1 MSAELAY
8 VLDRINLQEYLPA
21 LVENGFDTWDVVC
34 DITEDDLA
42 HLGFKL
48 GHRRILQRE
57 IAASRGS
64 SHDHPLGS
72 RSTSQ
77 SPNTMA
83 APEKPT
89 GCPSSTPHTEE
100 RTKRRYRR
108 KPRPDINAPK
118 KPKTAYVNFADTL
131 RTDPQ
136 ISSLSFVEIAREVGR
151 RWQALPPD
159 QKHAW
164 ECQAARDMQ
173 EYEAQMDEYKTT
185 ENYRRYQH
193 YLKSF
198 RNDRPRGKKPRTGP
212 RPALD
217 QGRKSRSNSSETLSV
232 GSGEVIS
239 SRRFANFQI
248 EEQMLEDSES
258 ETLDSDDVK
267 RLVCT
272 LVFMECWLSTTLG
285 YKADVRTEDITRAC
299 SIHEISPNVTDAIY
313 YQACKIGLV
322 SREIANITLDGWYK
336 ELPANMH
343 LAALT
348 DEKQSAC
355 LTFYQRRA
363 ILMVHMFYLGAI
375 ISVYRQLLLQA
386 CQARIQSKWNL
397 DNAVLADSK
406 LPNALF
412 NSCAANGAHDAAH
425 KLHRCYDQALLG
437 DDLLGF
443 PFLHGNPLRHC
454 ATNVGQ
460 EANNN

>member
-1 MSAELAY
+1 M
-8 VLDRINLQEYLPA
+8 
-21 LVENGFDTWDVVC
+21 
-34 DITEDDLA
+34 
-42 HLGFKL
+42 
-48 GHRRILQRE
+48 QRE

-198 RNDRPRGKKPRTGP
+198 RNDQTQGKKPRTGP

-217 QGRKSRSNSSETLSV
+217 QERKSRSNSSETLSV

-239 SRRFANFQI
+239 RSNSCSLHSDDCQAAVDLAMQELSVRRDEVLALGAPIFDARHLPQKDMTQNAALSCRLGTGSLLFLVREELLERVLDDVYNRASADPLSLIVVFLIAAVGAHYDAECMSDTMRHGLFASATLIF
-248 EEQMLEDSES
+248 ES
-258 ETLDSDDVK
+258 EFSGILNERVMWIFTILSIHSLLEKHMVARHVVSK
-267 RLVCT
+267 CYPSRLK
-272 LVFMECWLSTTLG
+272 STVLPH
-285 YKADVRTEDITRAC
+285 TRARATRYPQTIDQNFV
-299 SIHEISPNVTDAIY
+299 SWSSSSQSHLIHN
-313 YQACKIGLV
+313 
-322 SREIANITLDGWYK
+322 R
-336 ELPANMH
+336 
-343 LAALT
+343 
-348 DEKQSAC
+348 
-355 LTFYQRRA
+355 
-363 ILMVHMFYLGAI
+363 
-375 ISVYRQLLLQA
+375 
-386 CQARIQSKWNL
+386 
-397 DNAVLADSK
+397 
-406 LPNALF
+406 
-412 NSCAANGAHDAAH
+412 
-425 KLHRCYDQALLG
+425 
-437 DDLLGF
+437 
-443 PFLHGNPLRHC
+443 
-454 ATNVGQ
+454 
-460 EANNN
+460 